1 MWVNR
6 RRCSAPSRW
15 GSLIGLIGGL
25 VFISTPV
32 LGVAVA
38 TVAWA
43 AGLALVLA
51 ALFAHY
57 ARPVSLGPPPRPRPV
72 VVGTHGA
79 CVVGEI
85 ALIGLGSR
93 ALTAEGRGDLRPALI
108 ATVVGLHFIPF
119 AWAFGER
126 MFDWLGDLL
135 VVLGAAGLVAG
146 GMGVEHAAETLAVLA
161 GLAMLVIMALDAMG
175 LISRVAGA
183 AGERSPTGDDPLLQ
197 SSCSCAPA
205 WLRGADFGGG
215 PTLSKQLVVRG
226 QNRIAVHREL
236 RGQRAASGG
245 ALPKGGRPGPCQ
257 QSDGRAAGRADD
269 SSAQSRATCAC
280 QVRTKEK

>member
-1 MWVNR
+1 M
-6 RRCSAPSRW
+6 P
-15 GSLIGLIGGL
+15 
-25 VFISTPV
+25 
-32 LGVAVA
+32 VAVA
-38 TVAWA
+38 T
-43 AGLALVLA
+43 
-51 ALFAHY
+51 Y
-57 ARPVSLGPPPRPRPV
+57 
-72 VVGTHGA
+72 GA

-85 ALIGLGSR
+85 ALIALASR
-93 ALTAEGRGDLRPALI
+93 ALTAAGHSDLRPALI

-126 MFDWLGDLL
+126 MFYWLGDLL

-245 ALPKGGRPGPCQ
+245 GALPTGGRPGPRQ

-280 QVRTKEK
+280 QVRTKEG